1 MSNYRNISLSFW
13 TDSKVDDEF
22 TPEDKYFYLY
32 LLTNPHTNICGCY
45 EISMKAMERET
56 GYNSDTINRLIKR
69 MSELHNVI
77 RYSKTT
83 KEILVLNWSKYNW
96 SSSDKVIKAV
106 KSVAEYI
113 KSATFK
119 KYILEKLENGKNSYI
134 QITDID
140 TESDT
145 ETDTDTDTDVS
156 IPYAYGID
164 TISEKEQKK
173 KTDYDVLIDE
183 YTCNDMLITAIYE
196 FIKMRK
202 GIKKPITSYGLKKM
216 LNKLDTLASDDDA
229 KIQIL
234 DQSIEHS
241 WNGIFELKYGK
252 GGNNNGG
259 TQQDSKGAYDDLPE
273 IGITL

>member
-145 ETDTDTDTDVS
+145 ETDTDTDVS

-196 FIKMRK
+196 FIKMS
-202 GIKKPITSYGLKKM
+202 T
-216 LNKLDTLASDDDA
+216 NDDE

-234 DQSIEHS
+234 DKSIERS
-241 WNGIFELKYGK
+241 WAGVFEL
-252 GGNNNGG
+252 NNNGAN
-259 TQQDSKGAYDDLPE
+259 SKEKEQKLDPKESYKGKTIYEMTPEEREAAYEEGWDDV
-273 IGITL
+273 

>member
-145 ETDTDTDTDVS
+145 ETDTDTDVS

-173 KTDYDVLIDE
+173 KTGYDVLIDE
-183 YTCNDMLITAIYE
+183 YTCNDKLKESIYE

-216 LNKLDTLASDDDA
+216 LNKLDRLASDDDT
-229 KIQIL
+229 KVQIL

-241 WNGIFELKYGK
+241 WNGIFELKNDKGDNSN
-252 GGNNNGG
+252 GGN
-259 TQQDSKGAYDDLPE
+259 QQDSKGAYDELPE